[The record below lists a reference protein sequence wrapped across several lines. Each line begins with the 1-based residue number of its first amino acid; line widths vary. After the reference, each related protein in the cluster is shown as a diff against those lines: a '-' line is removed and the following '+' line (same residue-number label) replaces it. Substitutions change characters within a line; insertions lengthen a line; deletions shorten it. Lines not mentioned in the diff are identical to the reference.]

1 LLQESGAFPL
11 ELWLNSGEL
20 VSVVSAHADKLEF
33 HASDEFVNVGVH
45 LLHGLD
51 VVLVLGLNGF
61 LKLLFELVFV
71 LNNVLALDDLLF
83 DILVQLLAVF
93 LLFKLLPVPIDL
105 NVLLV
110 GGDDFVLD
118 LIGSF
123 AASFLFLDA
132 ASVFSF
138 VSVRF
143 YLSDR

>member
-1 LLQESGAFPL
+1 M
-11 ELWLNSGEL
+11 
-20 VSVVSAHADKLEF
+20 
-33 HASDEFVNVGVH
+33 GVH

-51 VVLVLGLNGF
+51 VVLVLGFDGF
-61 LKLLFELVFV
+61 LELLFELVLV
-71 LNNVLALDDLLF
+71 LNNVLALDDLLL

-93 LLFKLLPVPIDL
+93 LLFKLLPVPVDL
-105 NVLLV
+105 NIFLV
-110 GGDDFVLD
+110 GGDDLVLD

-123 AASFLFLDA
+123 AAGFLLLDA